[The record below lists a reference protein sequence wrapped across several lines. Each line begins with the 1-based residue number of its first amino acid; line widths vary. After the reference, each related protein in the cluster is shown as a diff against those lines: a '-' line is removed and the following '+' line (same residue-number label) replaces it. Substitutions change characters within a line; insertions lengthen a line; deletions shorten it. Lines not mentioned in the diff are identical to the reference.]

1 MCRQTVSPQNT
12 RFLVKVISTDMIL
25 WLMCKRLIEIIS
37 VGNELLTG
45 HTLNTNAH
53 WIAKQVTSAGG
64 IVKRVT
70 IVRDEINEIAS
81 SIRESLSRKVGWII
95 ISGGLG
101 PTYDDKTLQGLA
113 KVLGQKLVLNE
124 EAVGMLKR
132 KYRKTSNPTLTA
144 PRIKMA
150 TMPARAKPLENLVGH
165 APAVMVK
172 HGSCIIFSLPGVPT
186 EMMAV
191 FAKHVLPVLK
201 HKMGRIVRIETNLET
216 TNIMES
222 VIAPYLDRVVA
233 SNPKVYIKSHPR
245 GYSEGVSTLHI
256 NLACESSSRKLASKC
271 LRKAVREMKQSVMNA
286 GGKVREI

>member
-1 MCRQTVSPQNT
+1 MR
-12 RFLVKVISTDMIL
+12 
-25 WLMCKRLIEIIS
+25 KRLVEIIS

-45 HTLNTNAH
+45 HTLNTNAQ
-53 WIAKQVTSAGG
+53 WIAKQVTDAGG

-70 IVRDEINEIAS
+70 IMRDEINEIAS
-81 SIRESLSRKVGWII
+81 SIRESFSRKVGLII

-113 KVLGQKLVLNE
+113 KALGQKLVLNE
-124 EAVGMLKR
+124 EAVRMLKH
-132 KYRKTSNPTLTA
+132 KYSKTLNPTLTA
-144 PRIKMA
+144 SRIKMA
-150 TMPARAKPLENLVGH
+150 TMPARAKPLENPVGH

-191 FAKHVLPVLK
+191 FVKHVLPFLK
-201 HKMGRIVRIETNLET
+201 RKIGMFVRIETSLET

-245 GYSEGVSTLHI
+245 GYGKGVSILHI
-256 NLACESSSRKLASKC
+256 NLACESSNRRSANKY
-271 LRKAVREMKQSVMNA
+271 LRKAVREMKQSVTDA
-286 GGKVREI
+286 GGKVKEI